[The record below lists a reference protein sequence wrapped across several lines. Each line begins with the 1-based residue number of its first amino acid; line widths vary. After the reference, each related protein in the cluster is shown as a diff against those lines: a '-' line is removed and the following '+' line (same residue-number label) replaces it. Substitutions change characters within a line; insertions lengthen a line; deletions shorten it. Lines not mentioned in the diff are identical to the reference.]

1 MDAKILLSLLCFSF
15 LESRLFHIS
24 KGVFLEMVFVFDIR
38 STLVITLP
46 LVQLESG
53 TPANNLPTVNQ
64 RCPQQTQTILIQGVF
79 FNWASPEF
87 AKCWSVSN

>member
-1 MDAKILLSLLCFSF
+1 MDAKILLSLLSLFSF
-15 LESRLFHIS
+15 LESKLFNIS
-24 KGVFLEMVFVFDIR
+24 KGVFLEMAFVFDIR

-64 RCPQQTQTILIQGVF
+64 RCPQQTQTILKQGVF
-79 FNWASPEF
+79 YN
-87 AKCWSVSN
+87 